1 MAKTSQDYYSIL
13 GVSKA
18 ADQKELK
25 KSYRRLARK
34 YHPDLHP
41 GEKKAAMEKKFQEL
55 NEAYEVLGISFPS
68 RLSFHQDVN
77 RDGTCA
83 PAAGRIF

>member
-13 GVSKA
+13 GVPKT

-41 GEKKAAMEKKFQEL
+41 GEKKATMEKKFQEL
-55 NEAYEVLGISFPS
+55 NRSL
-68 RLSFHQDVN
+68 
-77 RDGTCA
+77 
-83 PAAGRIF
+83 